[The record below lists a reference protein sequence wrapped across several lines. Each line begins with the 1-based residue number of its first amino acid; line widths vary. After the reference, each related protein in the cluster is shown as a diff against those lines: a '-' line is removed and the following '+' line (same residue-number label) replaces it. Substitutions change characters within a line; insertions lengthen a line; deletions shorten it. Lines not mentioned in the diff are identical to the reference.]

1 MTEDE
6 KDRVLAAV
14 RSARAIRRKYAFD
27 KRPDSWKQSVQRGM
41 WYTGPNRKAKTME
54 LNVDQRIAV
63 DVCAQSIRDRQAV
76 TRLFGYAGTGKT
88 TIASTIVE
96 EAGLDPYR
104 VIYAAPTGKAAAVL
118 TRKGC
123 TAKTIHSLL
132 YQPPEKVKGKRGRH
146 EFRWTIDDAKTYLA
160 SRASLLVLDESSMIG
175 TRLGTDIMSLGIP
188 VLAIGD
194 PAQLQ
199 PVNDKQFFMDQEPD
213 ALLTKIERNSG
224 NVLACA
230 QDIREHGVT
239 AIRRYREITL
249 GRVGQSVALQYSQII
264 VGKNRTR
271 DAKNAKVRELSGFS
285 GEPMIGER
293 IICLRNNYG
302 LGCLNGQQ
310 FTILDI
316 HSPDGAGWRNQG
328 MFVAYVACDC
338 GTDEDHCPICGWNRN
353 RLMPIWLK
361 GFSGFAGEKELGD
374 MPYTEGNRAMM
385 ATYGYCITAHKSQG
399 SEWPSVLIINEAWG
413 KEKVNW
419 LYTAVT
425 RAEDEVA
432 IITPR

>member
-1 MTEDE
+1 MELNTDQ
-6 KDRVLAAV
+6 LAAV
-14 RSARAIRRKYAFD
+14 DQCAALIREK
-27 KRPDSWKQSVQRGM
+27 S
-41 WYTGPNRKAKTME
+41 
-54 LNVDQRIAV
+54 L
-63 DVCAQSIRDRQAV
+63 V

-96 EAGLDPYR
+96 SAELDPAR

-123 TAKTIHSLL
+123 PAKTIHSLL
-132 YQPPEKVKGKRGRH
+132 YQPPEKVKGKRGRN

-199 PVNDKQFFMDQEPD
+199 PVNDKQFFMGEEPD
-213 ALLTKIERNSG
+213 ALLTRIERNSG
-224 NVLACA
+224 DVLALA
-230 QDIREHGVT
+230 QDIRLHGVS
-239 AIRRYREITL
+239 AVSHYPSISL
-249 GRVGQSVALQYSQII
+249 GHVGQTAALDYSQII

-271 DAKNAKVRELSGFS
+271 DSKNAKVRALAGFDS
-285 GEPMIGER
+285 DEPMVRER

-310 FTILDI
+310 FTITEIGAADW
-316 HSPDGAGWRNQG
+316 HSQG
-328 MFVAYVACDC
+328 MFTAYLKCDC
-338 GTDEDHCPICGWNRN
+338 GTEYEDRCPICGWRRN

-361 GFSGFAGEKELGD
+361 GFSGHAGEKELGD
-374 MPYTEGNRAMM
+374 MHYTEGNRAMM

-399 SEWPSVLIINEAWG
+399 SEWPSVLILNEAWG
-413 KEKVNW
+413 KERVNW

-425 RAEDEVA
+425 RAEDSVA
-432 IITPR
+432 IIRGG

>member
-1 MTEDE
+1 
-6 KDRVLAAV
+6 
-14 RSARAIRRKYAFD
+14 
-27 KRPDSWKQSVQRGM
+27 
-41 WYTGPNRKAKTME
+41 ME

-63 DVCAQSIRDRQAV
+63 DTCAQSIRDRAPV

-88 TIASTIVE
+88 TIAKDIVQ
-96 EAGLDPYR
+96 EAGLDAGR

-132 YQPPEKVKGKRGRH
+132 YQPPEKIKGKRGRH

-199 PVNDKQFFMDQEPD
+199 PVNDRQFFMGEEPD

-224 NVLACA
+224 NVLNLA
-230 QDIREHGVT
+230 QDIRTMG
-239 AIRRYREITL
+239 IRAVSRYKEINI
-249 GRVGQSVALQYSQII
+249 GSIGQSKALDYSQII
-264 VGKNRTR
+264 VGRNKTR
-271 DAKNAKVRELSGFS
+271 NAKNAKMRELLGYEN
-285 GEPMIGER
+285 EPAAGER

-310 FTILDI
+310 FTILEIGQADW
-316 HSPDGAGWRNQG
+316 HSQG
-328 MFVAYVACDC
+328 MFTAWLKCDC
-338 GTDEDHCPICGWNRN
+338 GIDYLDRCPVCGWNSH

-361 GFSGFAGEKELGD
+361 GFEGSAGEKELAD

-385 ATYGYCITAHKSQG
+385 AAYGYCITAHKSQG
-399 SEWPSVLIINEAWG
+399 SEWPRVLVMNEAWG
-413 KEKVNW
+413 KESVNW

-425 RAEDEVA
+425 RAETEVA
-432 IITPR
+432 IIRGH

>member
-1 MTEDE
+1 
-6 KDRVLAAV
+6 
-14 RSARAIRRKYAFD
+14 
-27 KRPDSWKQSVQRGM
+27 
-41 WYTGPNRKAKTME
+41 ME
-54 LNVDQRIAV
+54 LNTDQRMAV
-63 DVCAQSIRDRQAV
+63 DACAASIRDKMPI

-88 TIASTIVE
+88 TIAGTIVE

-123 TAKTIHSLL
+123 PAKTIHSLL
-132 YQPPEKVKGKRGRH
+132 YQPPEKVKNEKGKR

-160 SRASLLVLDESSMIG
+160 SRASLLVIDEASMVG
-175 TRLGTDIMSLGIP
+175 TKLGTDIMSLGIP

-199 PVNDKQFFMDQEPD
+199 PVNDRQFFMGDEPC
-213 ALLTKIERNSG
+213 AELSQIMRNSG
-224 NVLACA
+224 DVLACA
-230 QDIREHGVT
+230 QDIRLHGVS
-239 AIRRYREITL
+239 AIRQYPDIAV
-249 GRVGQSVALQYSQII
+249 GYVGQSVAMSYSQII

-271 DAKNAKVRELSGFS
+271 DKKNAKMRSLLGFS
-285 GEPMIGER
+285 GDLPVVGER

-310 FTILDI
+310 FTILEI
-316 HSPDGAGWRNQG
+316 HDSGGSGWPG
-328 MFVAYVACDC
+328 MMVAYLQCDC
-338 GTDEDHCPICGWNRN
+338 GAEYVLDRCKTCGWRRN
-353 RLMPIWLK
+353 RLMPVWLK
-361 GFSGFAGEKELGD
+361 GFEGFAGEKELAD
-374 MPYTEGNRAMM
+374 MPYMEGNRAMM

-399 SEWPSVLIINEAWG
+399 SEWESVLVINEAWG

-425 RAEDEVA
+425 RAQEEVA
-432 IITPR
+432 IIGG